1 MVCVAEGAC
10 QYFAFNT
17 ATSMCTLLQSKVAT
31 TRVNLVTSGAQGS
44 VQC

>member
-17 ATSMCTLLQSKVAT
+17 ATSMCVLLQDKVT
-31 TRVNLVTSGAQGS
+31 NSRVDLVISGAQGS